1 LTYITE
7 GGLSGKTIVKGS
19 RENMKIDQKQRTEV
33 ALPQDLKKD
42 LRVFCAKNEMTLR
55 SAVIAAVTKFIKG
68 DAKGNQQQK

>member
-1 LTYITE
+1 
-7 GGLSGKTIVKGS
+7 
-19 RENMKIDQKQRTEV
+19 MKIDQKQRTEV